1 MSTQGKMSEDIG
13 QCIHTAKFKK
23 KEDKKKKKEK

>member
-1 MSTQGKMSEDIG
+1 MSTQGKMSEGVG

-23 KEDKKKKKEK
+23 KEDKKKEK